1 MRVVCDTNVLIQ
13 ASISAQGP
21 ANAVISLVL
30 LGKLTLLAEERIWD
44 EYLDVLTRKRFT
56 FARSSVDHLL
66 RNLRRRAE
74 VVTPLPLSKEQ
85 RKRLPDPTDIPFLEA
100 ALGGR
105 AGALISSNLKDFPA
119 AACGNMIV
127 LPPVDFIRRF
137 VSVDETFT

>member
-1 MRVVCDTNVLIQ
+1 
-13 ASISAQGP
+13 
-21 ANAVISLVL
+21 
-30 LGKLTLLAEERIWD
+30 
-44 EYLDVLTRKRFT
+44 VLTRKRFD

-85 RKRLPDPTDIPFLEA
+85 RKRLPDPTDAPFLEA

-105 AGALISSNLKDFPA
+105 AGALMSSNLKHFPP
-119 AACGNMIV
+119 AACGEMIV